1 MFNVPDC
8 FSESQRKATANAC
21 VVAGINPLKII
32 NFPIAAAIGLVLDKH
47 GARTTT
53 TKNVL
58 VYDLGG
64 GRLNVLLMAIDAGKF
79 RVKSV
84 AGDPPLGGEDFT
96 NRLLNHLAAG
106 FKSKHKIDLSGG
118 GRRGALFRLRAASDR
133 AKLALSRDLETTIH
147 IDSLCEGIDFY
158 AAITR
163 DTCEKLNMDL
173 FKQCVNPLIDNCLRD
188 GKINKNQ
195 VGYVVL
201 MGGSSKIPKMRQL
214 LHDFF
219 GGAELHDGCNLVD
232 GFGVYNNRAFG
243 SIGGGKYL
251 QFLHFTPLSLG
262 VETSG
267 GVRTVLIPRNTTIP
281 AKKERVLSTNS
292 DNQTGVVIRIYQG
305 VRPLSK
311 DNNFLG
317 EFELM
322 GIEPAPR
329 SSPRID
335 VCFDI
340 DAEGVLT
347 VSAEDRGS
355 V

>member
-1 MFNVPDC
+1 MDPPETNVDATPLIRRRISSSPSQSSRINLSLFKLIPAPGDGFVIQMTYNGQEKQFSLEEISAFIFRRIARSRLSVDKYAVFNVPDC

-188 GKINKNQ
+188 G
-195 VGYVVL
+195 
-201 MGGSSKIPKMRQL
+201 
-214 LHDFF
+214 
-219 GGAELHDGCNLVD
+219 
-232 GFGVYNNRAFG
+232 
-243 SIGGGKYL
+243 
-251 QFLHFTPLSLG
+251 
-262 VETSG
+262 
-267 GVRTVLIPRNTTIP
+267 
-281 AKKERVLSTNS
+281 
-292 DNQTGVVIRIYQG
+292 
-305 VRPLSK
+305 
-311 DNNFLG
+311 
-317 EFELM
+317 
-322 GIEPAPR
+322 
-329 SSPRID
+329 
-335 VCFDI
+335 
-340 DAEGVLT
+340 
-347 VSAEDRGS
+347 
-355 V
+355 